1 MLASDKSKT
10 TSKMWT
16 ILYIATTILKAHQ
29 ASSGKIDTATD
40 QIMEATMIEV
50 SKSLLQLNDGQWD

>member
-1 MLASDKSKT
+1 MLASDKSKA

-16 ILYIATTILKAHQ
+16 ILYIATTILKAYQ